1 MATVLVTG
9 ACGLIGEKVCSGLL
23 KKHHEVIA
31 VDHASS
37 AYNEGKEHYRF
48 YAAAPYDKSAYMGI
62 FEKERIDAVVHLACS
77 VDNDLGPIITEKQ
90 MEESRVCDKF
100 LFKLAISKEVE
111 KIMVLST
118 TQVYAVPEGR
128 EPIREGDDE
137 KPVTN
142 YAKMKSETERAFAA
156 DLRHIKNVIG
166 CIMRVPPVYTLGMH
180 DNLLAKITDPKDHT
194 NFVYRTGEYGFHFCC
209 VHNLADFI
217 LCYLR
222 QADSPSCTGVYN
234 VADKNLIMASEIV
247 NFISKNGRLGPVLQR
262 NPGKDIFSSIFKF
275 KNSKEEKTNYR
286 YLDFSTITKNTMYD
300 TNKASRYCPF
310 RWDLSN
316 TK

>member
-48 YAAAPYDKSAYMGI
+48 YAAAPHDKSAYMGI

-128 EPIREGDDE
+128 EPVREGDDE

-156 DLRHIKNVIG
+156 DLRHVKNVIG
-166 CIMRVPPVYTLGMH
+166 CIMRVPPVYTLEMH

-209 VHNLADFI
+209 VHNLSDFI

-247 NFISKNGRLGPVLQR
+247 NFISKNGRLGPVLSL
-262 NPGKDIFSSIFKF
+262 IHI
-275 KNSKEEKTNYR
+275 
-286 YLDFSTITKNTMYD
+286 
-300 TNKASRYCPF
+300 
-310 RWDLSN
+310 
-316 TK
+316 

>member
-48 YAAAPYDKSAYMGI
+48 YAAAPHDKTAYMGI

-111 KIMVLST
+111 KILVLST
-118 TQVYAVPEGR
+118 TQVYAVPDGR

-142 YAKMKSETERAFAA
+142 YAKMKSETEHAFAA

-166 CIMRVPPVYTLGMH
+166 CIMRVPPVYTLEMH
-180 DNLLAKITDPKDHT
+180 DNLLAKDHT

>member
-48 YAAAPYDKSAYMGI
+48 YAAAPYDKTAYMGI

-77 VDNDLGPIITEKQ
+77 VDNDLDPIITEKQ

-156 DLRHIKNVIG
+156 DLRHVKNVIG
-166 CIMRVPPVYTLGMH
+166 CIMRVPPVYTLEMH

-247 NFISKNGRLGPVLQR
+247 HFISKNGRLGPVLQR

>member
-1 MATVLVTG
+1 MASVLVSG

-48 YAAAPYDKSAYMGI
+48 YAAAPHDKTAYMGI

-77 VDNDLGPIITEKQ
+77 VDYDLGPIITEKQ

-100 LFKLAISKEVE
+100 LFKLALSKEVE
-111 KIMVLST
+111 KLLVLSA
-118 TQVYAVPEGR
+118 TQVYAVPDGR

-142 YAKMKSETERAFAA
+142 YAKMKSETEHAFAA
-156 DLRHIKNVIG
+156 ELRHIKNVIG
-166 CIMRVPPVYTLGMH
+166 CIMRAPPVYTLEMH

-262 NPGKDIFSSIFKF
+262 NPGKAIFSSIYKF
-275 KNSKEEKTNYR
+275 KNSKEEKTNSR
-286 YLDFSTITKNTMYD
+286 YLALSTITKNTMYD

>member
-48 YAAAPYDKSAYMGI
+48 YAATPHDKSAYMGI

-111 KIMVLST
+111 KILVLST

-128 EPIREGDDE
+128 EPIREG
-137 KPVTN
+137 TT
-142 YAKMKSETERAFAA
+142 KSR
-156 DLRHIKNVIG
+156 
-166 CIMRVPPVYTLGMH
+166 
-180 DNLLAKITDPKDHT
+180 
-194 NFVYRTGEYGFHFCC
+194 
-209 VHNLADFI
+209 
-217 LCYLR
+217 
-222 QADSPSCTGVYN
+222 SPTTQ
-234 VADKNLIMASEIV
+234 K
-247 NFISKNGRLGPVLQR
+247 
-262 NPGKDIFSSIFKF
+262 
-275 KNSKEEKTNYR
+275 
-286 YLDFSTITKNTMYD
+286 
-300 TNKASRYCPF
+300 
-310 RWDLSN
+310 
-316 TK
+316 

>member
-1 MATVLVTG
+1 
-9 ACGLIGEKVCSGLL
+9 
-23 KKHHEVIA
+23 
-31 VDHASS
+31 
-37 AYNEGKEHYRF
+37 
-48 YAAAPYDKSAYMGI
+48 MGI

-111 KIMVLST
+111 KILVLST

-156 DLRHIKNVIG
+156 DLRHVKNVIG
-166 CIMRVPPVYTLGMH
+166 CIMRVPPVYTLEMH

>member
-1 MATVLVTG
+1 M
-9 ACGLIGEKVCSGLL
+9 
-23 KKHHEVIA
+23 
-31 VDHASS
+31 
-37 AYNEGKEHYRF
+37 
-48 YAAAPYDKSAYMGI
+48 
-62 FEKERIDAVVHLACS
+62 
-77 VDNDLGPIITEKQ
+77 
-90 MEESRVCDKF
+90 
-100 LFKLAISKEVE
+100 
-111 KIMVLST
+111 
-118 TQVYAVPEGR
+118 
-128 EPIREGDDE
+128 
-137 KPVTN
+137 
-142 YAKMKSETERAFAA
+142 
-156 DLRHIKNVIG
+156 
-166 CIMRVPPVYTLGMH
+166 
-180 DNLLAKITDPKDHT
+180 
-194 NFVYRTGEYGFHFCC
+194 YRTGEYGFHFCC

-247 NFISKNGRLGPVLQR
+247 HFISKNGRLGPVLQR

>member
-31 VDHASS
+31 VDHAPS

-48 YAAAPYDKSAYMGI
+48 YAAAPHDKTTYMGI

-90 MEESRVCDKF
+90 MEESHVCDKF

-118 TQVYAVPEGR
+118 TQVYAIPEGR

-142 YAKMKSETERAFAA
+142 YAKMKSETEHAFAA
-156 DLRHIKNVIG
+156 DMRHIKNVIG
-166 CIMRVPPVYTLGMH
+166 CIMRVPPVYTLEMH

-262 NPGKDIFSSIFKF
+262 NPGKDILSSIFKF
-275 KNSKEEKTNYR
+275 KNNKEEKTNYR
-286 YLDFSTITKNTMYD
+286 YLDFSTITRNTMYD